1 MSRFNR
7 GLTATTIGM
16 ILFSTGPVLVAG
28 SEVGGLAAA
37 FWRACIAAATA
48 IAIATV
54 RGNLPRR
61 TLRLTAAPGIAFGFG
76 IGLFFTAA
84 QLTSVANT
92 ALITVLQPLPIMVG
106 GSLFFSERIRRPDV
120 AWSALAIAGAV
131 FMILSANSA
140 GTSHLGGDLI
150 AALSTLAGSTYF
162 LTGKRAR
169 LDLDTLPFMAGM
181 FAWGAVALAPMMFL
195 SGQEVWGYPGLE
207 WLRLAAL
214 AALPGMGHVLINYS
228 HGKIPLAVM
237 VVLHLLIPVCSAL
250 LALWFLGQTIVGGQ
264 IVGMVVVGIAMSAH
278 SRYRALRERD
288 DPPH

>member
-1 MSRFNR
+1 MSQFNR

-16 ILFSTGPVLVAG
+16 ILFSTGPVIVAG

-37 FWRACIAAATA
+37 FWRACIGAATVLAIAAA
-48 IAIATV
+48 

-61 TLRLTAAPGIAFGFG
+61 TLRLTVAPGIAFGLG

-106 GSLFFSERIRRPDV
+106 GSLFFGERIRRPDV
-120 AWSALAIAGAV
+120 GWSVLAIAGAV
-131 FMILSANSA
+131 FMILAANSA
-140 GTSHLGGDLI
+140 GTSRLSGDLI
-150 AALSTLAGSTYF
+150 AAASTLAGSTYF
-162 LTGKRAR
+162 LTSKRAR

-181 FAWGAVALAPMMFL
+181 FAWGAVALAPMML
-195 SGQEVWGYPGLE
+195 VSGQEVWGYPGLE
-207 WLRLAAL
+207 WLRIAAL
-214 AALPGMGHVLINYS
+214 AALPGLGHVLINYS

-237 VVLHLLIPVCSAL
+237 GVLHLFIPVCSAL
-250 LALWFLGQTIVGGQ
+250 LALWFLGQTIAVGQ

-278 SRYRALRERD
+278 SRYRAVREREA
-288 DPPH
+288 